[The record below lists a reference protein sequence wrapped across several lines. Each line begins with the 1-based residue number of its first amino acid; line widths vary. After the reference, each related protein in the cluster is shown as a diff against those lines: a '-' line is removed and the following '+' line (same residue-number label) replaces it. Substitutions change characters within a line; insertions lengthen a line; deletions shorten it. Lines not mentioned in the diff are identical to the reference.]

1 MGHGHI
7 NPILPIVRE
16 LSKTHKVI
24 VYSLEDVRTRLANVE
39 CECRIIKGCEDF
51 WKMADKNGNG
61 PANFISI
68 LKFNLTL
75 FDTNS
80 KQLMMELDIE
90 KPDLIIQDDM
100 NFFVPVLMKTYK
112 KLYAKAQSMT
122 SEQREQLLYAP
133 KNPLG
138 PLVNINTTFTRLD
151 KVFPKPKDKRILLK
165 PSLNLFPEMV
175 RFGFKS
181 WQVSKKYGTSL
192 KGVMENNEKNQSHY
206 GAMICPF
213 IREIQP
219 SND

>member
-1 MGHGHI
+1 MAHGHI

-39 CECRIIKGCEDF
+39 FESRIIKGCEDF
-51 WKMADKNGNG
+51 WKMAYKNGNG
-61 PANFISI
+61 PANFIGI

-138 PLVNINTTFTRLD
+138 PLVNINTTYTRLD
-151 KVFPKPKDKRILLK
+151 KVFPKPENQRVSWPPLSVLVEKAK
-165 PSLNLFPEMV
+165 
-175 RFGFKS
+175 FGFKS

-192 KGVMENNEKNQSHY
+192 KGVMENDEKNQSHY